1 MDMYLPP
8 ITQAF
13 EQAARIAC
21 NKLNQDADE
30 LIDMPHPFI
39 AGVTKSAPRW
49 VSVATQ
55 MGNLAI
61 MMTSMQE
68 AAQTAVAVQQFMS
81 GKH

>member
-1 MDMYLPP
+1 MYQAPP

-13 EQAARIAC
+13 ERAARIAC
-21 NKLNQDADE
+21 NKLGQDPDDMIA
-30 LIDMPHPFI
+30 MPHPVL
-39 AGVTKSAPRW
+39 AGVAEHVPRW

-68 AAQTAVAVQQFMS
+68 AAQTAVAVQRFMN
-81 GKH
+81 GQH